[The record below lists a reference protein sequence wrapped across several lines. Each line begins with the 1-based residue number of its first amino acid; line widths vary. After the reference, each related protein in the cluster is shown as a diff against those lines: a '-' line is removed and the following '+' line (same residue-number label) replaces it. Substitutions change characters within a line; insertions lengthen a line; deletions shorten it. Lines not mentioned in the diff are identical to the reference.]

1 MNPRI
6 KFSFVSAIFLAV
18 AATGLVFIT
27 GPAVAQQASEVME
40 VVVTEAPITVTQVG
54 QTIFGAKIELTELK
68 RRVSYAD
75 LDLSNRADVI
85 ELKARVETVS
95 KESCEELST
104 MYPLD
109 SVTEKRR
116 CIKKAI
122 SSAEEQVQAA
132 IVAAI

>member
-40 VVVTEAPITVTQVG
+40 VVVTEAPITVRQVG
-54 QTIFGAKIELTELK
+54 QTNFGAKIELFEIK

>member
-75 LDLSNRADVI
+75 LDLSNHADVI